1 MLLCLE
7 VENWWYGFSPMQEMY
22 RNMAAWGCMCE
33 RSVRSPFL
41 VGVKNGV
48 DAIFTYLPVHKFYL
62 PLIMN
67 ERMHFW

>member
-1 MLLCLE
+1 
-7 VENWWYGFSPMQEMY
+7 MQEMY

-48 DAIFTYLPVHKFYL
+48 DAIFTYLPVHKFYF